1 MNAANFSTQAIEAL
15 HEQALDLAYEM
26 PRTARNI
33 ENVAQLLRQSV
44 KFLLPDNGDLFEDGL
59 RALPAVFRLPYPVIA
74 AEFRITQDA
83 PRHQQPLGIRGEE
96 LHTSTKRIAL
106 AVEINSDN
114 FNTFSW
120 MLPQEK
126 YELLTSDGAI
136 AIIPICWIDSTSK
149 WIIPPYGAVI
159 PARKSMGTLA
169 MTATSADVFGG
180 DVPKGIKRVPLEMH
194 PTFLMP
200 EYARQLGAS
209 NDTSYIL
216 ATVHQ
221 DNHDESR
228 AILSLIE
235 ILSCR
240 NVTTET
246 VYAPIALNK
255 KREGKGKV
263 PLFEYKILLLDMPA
277 EHSNSAETPGGTH
290 ASPRIHLRRGH
301 IRRLPNKI
309 VWVNAS
315 VVGNRKAGMVLK
327 DYAISNPS
335 LRSTEK

>member
-1 MNAANFSTQAIEAL
+1 
-15 HEQALDLAYEM
+15 
-26 PRTARNI
+26 
-33 ENVAQLLRQSV
+33 
-44 KFLLPDNGDLFEDGL
+44 
-59 RALPAVFRLPYPVIA
+59 VIA

-83 PRHQQPLGIRGEE
+83 PRHQQPLSIRGEE
-96 LHTSTKRIAL
+96 LNTSTKRIAL

-114 FNTFSW
+114 FDTFSW

-136 AIIPICWIDSTSK
+136 AIIPVCYIDSASNWT
-149 WIIPPYGAVI
+149 IPPYGAVI

-169 MTATSADVFGG
+169 MTVTSADAFGG
-180 DVPKGIKRVPLEMH
+180 EVPKGIKPVPLEMH
-194 PTFLMP
+194 PTFLIP
-200 EYARQLGAS
+200 EYAKQLETY
-209 NDTSYIL
+209 NETSHIL

-246 VYAPIALNK
+246 ISAPIALNK

-263 PLFEYKILLLDMPA
+263 PLFEYKILLLDMAA
-277 EHSNSAETPGGTH
+277 EHSNGADTSGGTH

-301 IRRLPNKI
+301 IRRLPNKL

-315 VVGNRKAGMVLK
+315 VVGNRKTGIVVK
-327 DYAISNPS
+327 DYTISNQS
-335 LRSTEK
+335 

>member
-1 MNAANFSTQAIEAL
+1 
-15 HEQALDLAYEM
+15 M

-83 PRHQQPLGIRGEE
+83 PEHQQPLAIRGEQ

-114 FNTFSW
+114 FDTFSW

-136 AIIPICWIDSTSK
+136 AIIPVCYIDSNSK
-149 WIIPPYGAVI
+149 WIIPPYGIVI

-169 MTATSADVFGG
+169 MAMTSVDVFGG
-180 DVPKGIKRVPLEMH
+180 EVPKGMKHVPLEMH

-200 EYARQLGAS
+200 EYARQLEAS

-216 ATVHQ
+216 ATVSQ

-228 AILSLIE
+228 AILNLIE

-246 VYAPIALNK
+246 VSAPIALNK
-255 KREGKGKV
+255 KREAKGKT
-263 PLFEYKILLLDMPA
+263 PLFEYKILLLDMRA
-277 EHSNSAETPGGTH
+277 EHSNSAETSGGTH

-315 VVGNRKAGMVLK
+315 VVGNRKAGIVTK
-327 DYAISNPS
+327 DYSISKMS
-335 LRSTEK
+335 LRSTE